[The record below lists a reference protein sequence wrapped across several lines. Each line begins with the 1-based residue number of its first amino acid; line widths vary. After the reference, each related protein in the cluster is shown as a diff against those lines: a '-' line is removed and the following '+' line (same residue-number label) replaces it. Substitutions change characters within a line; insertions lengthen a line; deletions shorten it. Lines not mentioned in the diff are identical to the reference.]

1 MKLEEILKP
10 VGREMAA
17 VEKQIRRLVFGDGN
31 VVTDLGNYVFSSPG
45 KMLRPAL
52 TLLSAKV
59 GGKNRVPAIKLAAAI
74 EMIHTATLVQDDVID
89 SADLR
94 RGIPAF
100 HKKWGDRLAIL
111 FGDYLYSK
119 SFEVLAA
126 LGNVKVLDSISS
138 STNQLCLGEMEQ
150 MKKAK
155 TFLTEKNYLRIIERK
170 TAALFA
176 ACGEAG
182 GIVGGATTA
191 QTKAL
196 KQFGL
201 NFGLAFQIIDD
212 CLDHASSSEK
222 TGKSVGLDQKVGKIT
237 LPVIYGSLDKA
248 IDKARFFMARANH
261 SFADKS
267 FSQLGDYVLSRV
279 N

>member
-1 MKLEEILKP
+1 MELEAILKP
-10 VGREMAA
+10 VSREMSE
-17 VEKQIRRLVFGDGN
+17 VETQIRRYVFGDGK
-31 VVTDLGNYVFSSPG
+31 VVADLGRYVFDSPG

-52 TLLSAKV
+52 TLLSARV
-59 GGKNRVPAIKLAAAI
+59 GSKNRTQAIKLAAAL

-89 SADLR
+89 AADLR
-94 RGIPAF
+94 RGISAF

-119 SFEVLAA
+119 SFAVLAA
-126 LGNVKVLDSISS
+126 LGNVKVLDSISAT
-138 STNQLCLGEMEQ
+138 TNQLCLGEMEQ
-150 MKKAK
+150 LKKAK
-155 TFLTEKNYLRIIERK
+155 TFLTEKVYLRIIERK

-182 GIVGGATTA
+182 GIVGGATPA

-212 CLDHASSSEK
+212 CLDYASTSEK
-222 TGKSVGLDQKVGKIT
+222 TGKSVGLDKRVGKIT

-248 IDKARFFMARANH
+248 IAKARFFMVRANR
-261 SFADKS
+261 SFEAKS

-279 N
+279 S